1 MSLKRKLLAGI
12 IPLAALCL
20 FAPVT
25 EAKAETVTNDN
36 TYKVE
41 GAYEVSIP
49 ATVTVDSST
58 NSGKL
63 NINGTLNACHNLEIT
78 ITSDNRYQLVNE
90 SNQER
95 KIDYKISDEKVVFSN
110 KNGSESK
117 SLNYNIDVNVIET
130 PVVSGTY
137 TDLLK
142 FELKQ
147 NDYSSE
153 HEKHQLIFD
162 VNVSGTEADTGD
174 VLIST
179 GYKYVTKN
187 AQYGML
193 PTPKRKGYTFLGWF
207 SKVSEGAK
215 IQETDL
221 MGEQD
226 ITVFAH
232 WRANVLTLHYHSG
245 GAQERQYYGAKENEF
260 TQLEGEDV
268 VEKET
273 VAYDATYRHY
283 DWGLL
288 NVSRLRKTGYHPNGA
303 DENWRVG
310 SPESKHLVSATTEIA
325 KPYTGEKVAE
335 YLGVLGKLEAGDTT
349 VELYPVFYPNEY
361 TVKYEA
367 NAPDATGTTEP
378 TKHTYDVASELAK
391 NGFTRE
397 GYTFEC
403 WVKVNSKDN
412 SEDSKEIFSEGAMV
426 SNLTDK
432 NNVTITLY
440 ARWKKITASDDSAN
454 DTKVQTIQNTPD
466 TLNQGSSISEERTT
480 SDDASH
486 ENTSTESEEILE
498 SEQSTIKS
506 EESPEPETLES
517 GSVESI
523 EPEQSV
529 TESVTQETIA
539 SE

>member
-78 ITSDNRYQLVNE
+78 ITSDNQYQLVNE

-95 KIDYKISDEKVVFSN
+95 KITYKISDDKVVFSN
-110 KNGSESK
+110 KDGSK
-117 SLNYNIDVNVIET
+117 SKVLNYNIDVNVTGT

-207 SKVSEGAK
+207 SGASK
-215 IQETDL
+215 GTQITETDL

-232 WRANVLTLHYHSG
+232 WKANVLTLHYHSG

-273 VAYDATYRHY
+273 VAYDAKYLHY

-367 NAPDATGTTEP
+367 NANDATGTTEP

-397 GYTFEC
+397 GYTFEG
-403 WVKVNSKDN
+403 WGKDK
-412 SEDSKEIFSEGAMV
+412 SEDSKELFLEGAMV
-426 SNLTDK
+426 SNLTAENK
-432 NNVTITLY
+432 GTIVLY
-440 ARWKKITASDDSAN
+440 AIWKKIATSDDSAN
-454 DTKVQTIQNTPD
+454 DTKVQAIQNTSD

-486 ENTSTESEEILE
+486 EDTSTESKEILE
-498 SEQSTIKS
+498 SEQPTIKS

-523 EPEQSV
+523 EPEQPV

>member
-41 GAYEVSIP
+41 GDYEVSIP

-78 ITSDNRYQLVNE
+78 ITSENQYQLVNE
-90 SNQER
+90 SNKDR
-95 KIDYKISDEKVVFSN
+95 KISYKISDDKVVFSN
-110 KNGSESK
+110 RAGSDTES
-117 SLNYNIDVNVIET
+117 LDYNIDVNVTET

-142 FELKQ
+142 FLLNQ
-147 NDYSSE
+147 NDYSLKPK
-153 HEKHQLIFD
+153 KHQLIF
-162 VNVSGTEADTGD
+162 NGNASGDNE

-179 GYKYVTKN
+179 GYKYVTES

-207 SKVSEGAK
+207 SGASDGTEIK
-215 IQETDL
+215 ETDV
-221 MGEQD
+221 MENQD
-226 ITVFAH
+226 TTVYAH
-232 WRANVLTLHYHSG
+232 WKANVLTLHYHSG
-245 GAQERQYYGAKENEF
+245 GAQERQYYGDPENEF
-260 TQLEGEDV
+260 TQLKGEDV
-268 VEKET
+268 VETET
-273 VAYDATYRHY
+273 IAYDKQYQHY
-283 DWGLL
+283 KWGLL
-288 NVSRLRKTGYHPNGA
+288 NVSRLRKKGYHPNGANGA

-325 KPYTGEKVAE
+325 DPYTGKKVAE
-335 YLGVLGKLEAGDTT
+335 YLSVLEELEAGDTT

-367 NAPDATGTTEP
+367 NADDATGTTES
-378 TKHTYDVASELAK
+378 TTHTYDVASELAK

>member
-1 MSLKRKLLAGI
+1 MRRKLMAVM
-12 IPLAALCL
+12 IPLAAFCM

-58 NSGKL
+58 NSGEL
-63 NINGTLNACHNLEIT
+63 NISGTLKTYHNLEIT
-78 ITSDNRYQLVNE
+78 ITSANGYQLVNE
-90 SNQER
+90 SNKDR
-95 KIDYKISDEKVVFSN
+95 RIGYKISDDKVVFSN
-110 KNGSESK
+110 KEK
-117 SLNYNIDVNVIET
+117 SNDINYNIDVNVTET

-142 FELKQ
+142 FEL
-147 NDYSSE
+147 NAMDYFPE
-153 HEKHQLIFD
+153 PVKNQLIFD
-162 VNVSGTEADTGD
+162 VNASDD
-174 VLIST
+174 NVLIST
-179 GYKYVTKN
+179 DYKYVTEN
-187 AQYGML
+187 APYGML

-207 SKVSEGAK
+207 SAPSDGTEIK
-215 IQETDL
+215 ETDV
-221 MGEQD
+221 MGKQD
-226 ITVFAH
+226 TTVYAH

-245 GAQERQYYGAKENEF
+245 GAQERQYYRATDF
-260 TQLEGEDV
+260 TPLPPGKDDV
-268 VEKET
+268 ETET
-273 VAYDATYRHY
+273 VAYDAKYQHY

-288 NVSRLRKTGYHPNGA
+288 NVSRLKKAGYHPYDSDGT
-303 DENWRVG
+303 WRVG
-310 SPESKHLVSATTEIA
+310 SPESEFVVSASAPTE
-325 KPYTGEKVAE
+325 PLLTGKEVAE
-335 YLGVLGKLEAGDTT
+335 YLHVLDKLEAGDTI

-361 TVKYEA
+361 TVQYVA
-367 NAPDATGTTEP
+367 NAEGATGTTES

-397 GYTFEC
+397 GYTFDC
-403 WVKVNSKDN
+403 WVIVY
-412 SEDSKEIFSEGAMV
+412 SENDKKTFQDGEMV

-440 ARWKKITASDDSAN
+440 ARWKEITASDDSAN
-454 DTKVQTIQNTPD
+454 DTEAQTIQNTPD

-486 ENTSTESEEILE
+486 EDTSTESKEILE
-498 SEQSTIKS
+498 SEQPTIKS

-523 EPEQSV
+523 EPEQPV
-529 TESVTQETIA
+529 TESVTQKTIA

>member
-1 MSLKRKLLAGI
+1 MRRKLMAVM
-12 IPLAALCL
+12 IPLAAFCM

-25 EAKAETVTNDN
+25 EAKAETSTNVN

-78 ITSDNRYQLVNE
+78 ITSDNQYQLVNE

-95 KIDYKISDEKVVFSN
+95 KITYKISDDKVVFSN
-110 KNGSESK
+110 KDGSK
-117 SLNYNIDVNVIET
+117 SKALNYNIDVNVTET

-137 TDLLK
+137 IDLLK
-142 FELKQ
+142 FELNQK
-147 NDYSSE
+147 DYSPE
-153 HEKHQLIFD
+153 PEKHQLIFNGNASD
-162 VNVSGTEADTGD
+162 DNE

-179 GYKYVTKN
+179 DYKYVTEN

-207 SKVSEGAK
+207 SDASDGTEIK
-215 IQETDL
+215 ETDV
-221 MGEQD
+221 MGKQD
-226 ITVFAH
+226 ITVYAH
-232 WRANVLTLHYHSG
+232 WRANKLTLHYHSG
-245 GAQERQYYGAKENEF
+245 GAQERQYYGDENF
-260 TQLEGEDV
+260 TTLEGEDV
-268 VEKET
+268 VETET
-273 VAYDATYRHY
+273 IAYDKKYQHY

-288 NVSRLRKTGYHPNGA
+288 NVSRLRKTGYHLDGA
-303 DENWRVG
+303 DGNWRVG
-310 SPESKHLVSATTEIA
+310 SPESEFVVSASTPIES
-325 KPYTGEKVAE
+325 PFTGKKVAE
-335 YLGVLGKLEAGDTT
+335 YLSVLEELEAGDTT
-349 VELYPVFYPNEY
+349 VELYPIFYPNEY
-361 TVKYEA
+361 TVKYVA
-367 NAPDATGTTEP
+367 NAKDATGTTEP
-378 TKHTYDVASELAK
+378 TKHTYDTESALAK

-397 GYTFEC
+397 GYTFDC
-403 WVKVNSKDN
+403 WVIVY
-412 SEDSKEIFSEGAMV
+412 SENDKKTFQDGETV

-440 ARWKKITASDDSAN
+440 ARWKEITASDDSAN
-454 DTKVQTIQNTPD
+454 DTEAQTIQNTPD

-486 ENTSTESEEILE
+486 EDTSTESEEILE

-523 EPEQSV
+523 EPEQPV
-529 TESVTQETIA
+529 TESITPEAIA

>member
-1 MSLKRKLLAGI
+1 MRRKLMAVM
-12 IPLAALCL
+12 IPLAALCM

-36 TYKVE
+36 MYKVE
-41 GAYEVSIP
+41 DAYEVSIP

-63 NINGTLNACHNLEIT
+63 NINGTLNACYNLEIT
-78 ITSDNRYQLVNE
+78 ITSDNGYQLVNE
-90 SNQER
+90 SNKDK
-95 KIDYKISDEKVVFSN
+95 KIRYKISDDKVVFSN
-110 KNGSESK
+110 RASSEPEW
-117 SLNYNIDVNVIET
+117 LDYNIDVNVIEK

-142 FELKQ
+142 FELSEK
-147 NDYSSE
+147 DYTPE
-153 HEKHQLIFD
+153 VKHQLIFD
-162 VNVSGTEADTGD
+162 VNVSDTEADTGD

-179 GYKYVTKN
+179 GYKYVTEN

-207 SKVSEGAK
+207 PDDSDGTEIK
-215 IQETDL
+215 ETDV
-221 MGEQD
+221 MGKQD
-226 ITVFAH
+226 ITVYAH
-232 WRANVLTLHYHSG
+232 WKANVLTLHYHSG
-245 GAQERQYYGAKENEF
+245 GAQERQYYRATDF
-260 TQLEGEDV
+260 TPLPPGKDDV
-268 VEKET
+268 ETET
-273 VAYDATYRHY
+273 VAYDAKYQHY

-288 NVSRLRKTGYHPNGA
+288 NVSRLRKKGYHPNGA

-310 SPESKHLVSATTEIA
+310 SPESEHVVSATTKIA
-325 KPYTGEKVAE
+325 DPYTGKKV
-335 YLGVLGKLEAGDTT
+335 KLEAGDTT

-367 NAPDATGTTEP
+367 NANDATGTTES
-378 TKHTYDVASELAK
+378 TTHTYDVASELAK

-486 ENTSTESEEILE
+486 EDTSTESEEILE
-498 SEQSTIKS
+498 SEQPTIKS

-523 EPEQSV
+523 EPEQPV
-529 TESVTQETIA
+529 TESVTQENIA

>member
-78 ITSDNRYQLVNE
+78 ITSDNQYQLVNE
-90 SNQER
+90 SNKDK
-95 KIDYKISDEKVVFSN
+95 KISYKISDDKVVFSN
-110 KNGSESK
+110 QASSDPER
-117 SLNYNIDVNVIET
+117 LDYNIDVNVTGT

-137 TDLLK
+137 TDLLRFK
-142 FELKQ
+142 LYQK
-147 NDYSSE
+147 DYTPE
-153 HEKHQLIFD
+153 VEKYQLIFD

-179 GYKYVTKN
+179 GYKYVTEN
-187 AQYGML
+187 APYGML

-207 SKVSEGAK
+207 SDASDGTEIK
-215 IQETDL
+215 ETDV
-221 MGEQD
+221 MGKQD
-226 ITVFAH
+226 TTVYAH

-245 GAQERQYYGAKENEF
+245 GAQERQYYGATDF
-260 TQLEGEDV
+260 TPLPSGKDV
-268 VEKET
+268 VETET
-273 VAYDATYRHY
+273 VAYDATYQHY
-283 DWGLL
+283 TWGLL
-288 NVSRLRKTGYHPNGA
+288 NVSRLKKTGYHPNGA

-310 SPESKHLVSATTEIA
+310 SPESKHLVSATTAIA
-325 KPYTGEKVAE
+325 DPYTGEKVAE
-335 YLGVLGKLEAGDTT
+335 HLGVLGKLEAGDTT

-486 ENTSTESEEILE
+486 EDTSTESKEILE
-498 SEQSTIKS
+498 SEQPTIKS

-523 EPEQSV
+523 EPEQPV

>member
-1 MSLKRKLLAGI
+1 MSLKRKLLAWI

-78 ITSDNRYQLVNE
+78 ITSDNQYQLVNE

-95 KIDYKISDEKVVFSN
+95 KITYKISDDKVVFSN
-110 KNGSESK
+110 KDGSESK
-117 SLNYNIDVNVIET
+117 ALNYNIDVNVTGT

-142 FELKQ
+142 FELNQK
-147 NDYSSE
+147 DYSPE
-153 HEKHQLIFD
+153 PEKHQLIFNGNASD
-162 VNVSGTEADTGD
+162 DNE

-179 GYKYVTKN
+179 GYKYVTEN

-207 SKVSEGAK
+207 SDASDGTEIK
-215 IQETDL
+215 ETDV
-221 MGEQD
+221 MGKQD
-226 ITVFAH
+226 ITVYAH
-232 WRANVLTLHYHSG
+232 WKVNVLTLHYHSG
-245 GAQERQYYGAKENEF
+245 GAQERQYYGNTNF
-260 TQLEGEDV
+260 TPLPSGKDDV
-268 VEKET
+268 ET
-273 VAYDATYRHY
+273 ETIAYDKKYQHF

-288 NVSRLRKTGYHPNGA
+288 NVSRLKKTGYHPNGA

-310 SPESKHLVSATTEIA
+310 SPESEHVVSATTAIA
-325 KPYTGEKVAE
+325 DPYTGEKVAE

-361 TVKYEA
+361 TVKYVA
-367 NAPDATGTTEP
+367 NAKDATGTTEP
-378 TKHTYDVASELAK
+378 TKHTYDTESALAK

-397 GYTFEC
+397 GYTFDC
-403 WVKVNSKDN
+403 WVIVY
-412 SEDSKEIFSEGAMV
+412 SENDKKTFQDGEMV

-440 ARWKKITASDDSAN
+440 ARWKEITASDDSAN
-454 DTKVQTIQNTPD
+454 DTKVQAIQNTPD

-486 ENTSTESEEILE
+486 EDTSTESEEILE

-523 EPEQSV
+523 EPEQPV
-529 TESVTQETIA
+529 TESITQEAIA

>member
-1 MSLKRKLLAGI
+1 MSLKRKLLALI

-78 ITSDNRYQLVNE
+78 ITSDNQYQLVNE

-95 KIDYKISDEKVVFSN
+95 KITYKISDDKVVFSN
-110 KNGSESK
+110 KDGSESK
-117 SLNYNIDVNVIET
+117 ALNYNIDVNVTGT

-142 FELKQ
+142 FELNQK
-147 NDYSSE
+147 DYSPE
-153 HEKHQLIFD
+153 PEKHQLIFNGNASD
-162 VNVSGTEADTGD
+162 DNE

-179 GYKYVTKN
+179 GYKYVTEN

-207 SKVSEGAK
+207 SDASDGTEIK
-215 IQETDL
+215 ETDV
-221 MGEQD
+221 MGKQD
-226 ITVFAH
+226 ITVYAH
-232 WRANVLTLHYHSG
+232 WRANKLTLHYHSG
-245 GAQERQYYGAKENEF
+245 GAQERQYYGNTNF
-260 TQLEGEDV
+260 TPLPSGKDDV
-268 VEKET
+268 ET
-273 VAYDATYRHY
+273 ETIAYDKKYQHF

-288 NVSRLRKTGYHPNGA
+288 NVSRLKKTGYHPNGA

-310 SPESKHLVSATTEIA
+310 SPESEHVVSATTAIA
-325 KPYTGEKVAE
+325 DPYTGEKVAE

-361 TVKYEA
+361 TVKYVA
-367 NAPDATGTTEP
+367 NAKDATGTTEP
-378 TKHTYDVASELAK
+378 TKHTYDTESALAK

-397 GYTFEC
+397 GYTFDC
-403 WVKVNSKDN
+403 WVIVY
-412 SEDSKEIFSEGAMV
+412 SENDKKTFQDGETV

-440 ARWKKITASDDSAN
+440 ARWKKITALDDSAN
-454 DTKVQTIQNTPD
+454 DTEAQTIQNTPD

-486 ENTSTESEEILE
+486 EDTSTESEEILE

-523 EPEQSV
+523 EPEQPV
-529 TESVTQETIA
+529 TESITQEAIA

>member
-1 MSLKRKLLAGI
+1 MRRKLMAVM
-12 IPLAALCL
+12 IPLAAFCM

-25 EAKAETVTNDN
+25 DAKAETVTNDN

-78 ITSDNRYQLVNE
+78 ITSDNGYQLVNE
-90 SNQER
+90 SNQDR
-95 KIDYKISDEKVVFSN
+95 KISYKISDDKVVFSN
-110 KNGSESK
+110 QASSDPER
-117 SLNYNIDVNVIET
+117 LDYNIDIKVTEP

-142 FELKQ
+142 FELDQK
-147 NDYSSE
+147 NYSPVLK
-153 HEKHQLIFD
+153 KHQLIF
-162 VNVSGTEADTGD
+162 NGNASGDNE

-179 GYKYVTKN
+179 GYKYVKEN
-187 AQYGML
+187 APYGML

-207 SKVSEGAK
+207 SAASEGTEIK
-215 IQETDL
+215 ETDV
-221 MGEQD
+221 MGKQD
-226 ITVFAH
+226 TTVYAH
-232 WRANVLTLHYHSG
+232 WRANELTLHYHSG
-245 GAQERQYYGAKENEF
+245 GAQERQYYGAPENMF
-260 TQLEGEDV
+260 THLDV
-268 VEKET
+268 KDDVETEK
-273 VAYDATYRHY
+273 VAYDAKYPHC

-288 NVSRLRKTGYHPNGA
+288 NVSRLRKKGYHLNGA

-310 SPESKHLVSATTEIA
+310 SPESEHVVSATTAIPD
-325 KPYTGEKVAE
+325 PYTGKKVAE
-335 YLGVLGKLEAGDTT
+335 YLHVLDKLEAGDTI

-367 NAPDATGTTEP
+367 KAKDATGTTEP
-378 TKHTYDVASELAK
+378 TKHTYDTKSALAK

-397 GYTFEC
+397 GYTFDC
-403 WVKVNSKDN
+403 WVMVNS
-412 SEDSKEIFSEGAMV
+412 EGVEKTFQDGEMV
-426 SNLTDK
+426 SNLTAEK
-432 NNVTITLY
+432 NGIITLY
-440 ARWKKITASDDSAN
+440 ARWKAITASDDSAN

>member
-1 MSLKRKLLAGI
+1 MRRKLMAVM
-12 IPLAALCL
+12 IPLAAFCM

-78 ITSDNRYQLVNE
+78 ITSDNQYHLVNE

-95 KIDYKISDEKVVFSN
+95 KITYKISDDKVVFSN
-110 KNGSESK
+110 RNGSDSK
-117 SLNYNIDVNVIET
+117 SLNYNIDVNVTEM

-137 TDLLK
+137 TDFLK
-142 FELKQ
+142 FKLNQK
-147 NDYSSE
+147 DYSHE
-153 HEKHQLIFD
+153 FEKHQLIF
-162 VNVSGTEADTGD
+162 NGNASGDNE

-179 GYKYVTKN
+179 GYKYVTEN
-187 AQYGML
+187 TQYGML

-207 SKVSEGAK
+207 SDASDGTEIK
-215 IQETDL
+215 ETDV
-221 MGEQD
+221 MGKQD
-226 ITVFAH
+226 TTVYAH

-245 GAQERQYYGAKENEF
+245 GAQERQYYGATDF
-260 TQLEGEDV
+260 TPLPSGKDV
-268 VEKET
+268 VETET
-273 VAYDATYRHY
+273 VAYDATYKHY
-283 DWGLL
+283 TWGLL
-288 NVSRLRKTGYHPNGA
+288 NVSRLKKTGYHPNGA

-310 SPESKHLVSATTEIA
+310 SPESEHVVSATTAIA
-325 KPYTGEKVAE
+325 DPYTGEKVAE
-335 YLGVLGKLEAGDTT
+335 YLHVLDKLEAGDTT

-367 NAPDATGTTEP
+367 NADDATGTTES
-378 TKHTYDVASELAK
+378 TTHTYDVASELAK
-391 NGFTRE
+391 NGFIRE

-454 DTKVQTIQNTPD
+454 DTKVQAIQNTSD

>member
-1 MSLKRKLLAGI
+1 MRRKLMAVM
-12 IPLAALCL
+12 IPLAAFCM

-58 NSGKL
+58 DSGKL

-78 ITSDNRYQLVNE
+78 ITSDNQYQLVNE

-95 KIDYKISDEKVVFSN
+95 KITYKISDDKVVFSN
-110 KNGSESK
+110 KDGSESK
-117 SLNYNIDVNVIET
+117 ALNYNIDVNVTGT

-142 FELKQ
+142 FELNQK
-147 NDYSSE
+147 DYSPE
-153 HEKHQLIFD
+153 LEKHQLIFD
-162 VNVSGTEADTGD
+162 VNLSGTEADTGD

-179 GYKYVTKN
+179 GYKYVTEN

-207 SKVSEGAK
+207 SDASEGTEIK
-215 IQETDL
+215 ETDV
-221 MGEQD
+221 MENQD
-226 ITVFAH
+226 TTVYAH

-245 GAQERQYYGAKENEF
+245 GAQERQYYRATDF
-260 TQLEGEDV
+260 TPLPPGKDDV
-268 VEKET
+268 ETET
-273 VAYDATYRHY
+273 VAYDAKYQHY

-288 NVSRLRKTGYHPNGA
+288 NVSRLKKAGYHPYDSDGT
-303 DENWRVG
+303 WRVG
-310 SPESKHLVSATTEIA
+310 SPESEFVVSASAPTE
-325 KPYTGEKVAE
+325 PLLTGKEVAE
-335 YLGVLGKLEAGDTT
+335 YLHVLDKLEAGDTI

-361 TVKYEA
+361 TVQYVA
-367 NAPDATGTTEP
+367 NAEGATGTTES

-397 GYTFEC
+397 GYTFDC
-403 WVKVNSKDN
+403 WVIVY
-412 SEDSKEIFSEGAMV
+412 SENDKKTFQDGEMV

-440 ARWKKITASDDSAN
+440 ARWKEITASDDSAN
-454 DTKVQTIQNTPD
+454 DTEAQTIQNTPD

-486 ENTSTESEEILE
+486 EDTSTESEEILE
-498 SEQSTIKS
+498 SEQPTIKS

-523 EPEQSV
+523 EPEQPV
-529 TESVTQETIA
+529 TESVTQENIA

>member
-25 EAKAETVTNDN
+25 DAKAETVTNDN

-78 ITSDNRYQLVNE
+78 ITSDNGYQLVNE
-90 SNQER
+90 SNKDK
-95 KIDYKISDEKVVFSN
+95 KISYKISDDKVVFSN
-110 KNGSESK
+110 QASSDPER
-117 SLNYNIDVNVIET
+117 LDYNIDIKVTEP

-142 FELKQ
+142 FELNQK
-147 NDYSSE
+147 DYSHE
-153 HEKHQLIFD
+153 LEKHQLIF
-162 VNVSGTEADTGD
+162 NGNASGDNE

-179 GYKYVTKN
+179 GYKYVTEK
-187 AQYGML
+187 AKYGML

-207 SKVSEGAK
+207 SNVSEGTEIK
-215 IQETDL
+215 ETDV
-221 MGEQD
+221 MGKQD
-226 ITVFAH
+226 ITVYAH
-232 WRANVLTLHYHSG
+232 WRANKLTLHYHSG
-245 GAQERQYYGAKENEF
+245 GAQERQYYNATNFIPLTEKD
-260 TQLEGEDV
+260 DV
-268 VEKET
+268 ET
-273 VAYDATYRHY
+273 ETIAYDKKYQHY
-283 DWGLL
+283 NWGLL
-288 NVSRLRKTGYHPNGA
+288 NVSRLKKTGYHPKDA

-310 SPESKHLVSATTEIA
+310 SPESKHLVSATTAIA
-325 KPYTGEKVAE
+325 DPYTGKKVAE
-335 YLGVLGKLEAGDTT
+335 YLGVLGKLEAGDTI

-367 NAPDATGTTEP
+367 NASDATGTTES
-378 TKHTYDVASELAK
+378 TTHTYDVASELAQ

-397 GYTFEC
+397 GYTFEG
-403 WVKVNSKDN
+403 WVKSKD
-412 SEDSKEIFSEGAMV
+412 DKQVFQEGAMV
-426 SNLTDK
+426 SNLTDE

-440 ARWKKITASDDSAN
+440 ARWKEITASDDSAN
-454 DTKVQTIQNTPD
+454 DTKVQVIQNTSD

-486 ENTSTESEEILE
+486 EDTSTESEEILE
-498 SEQSTIKS
+498 SEQPTIKS

-523 EPEQSV
+523 EPEQPV
-529 TESVTQETIA
+529 TESVTQKTIA

>member
-1 MSLKRKLLAGI
+1 MRRKLMAVM
-12 IPLAALCL
+12 IPLAAFCL

-25 EAKAETVTNDN
+25 DAKAETVTNDN

-63 NINGTLNACHNLEIT
+63 NINGTLNACRNLEIT
-78 ITSDNRYQLVNE
+78 ITSDNQYQLVNE
-90 SNQER
+90 SNKDR
-95 KIDYKISDEKVVFSN
+95 KISYKISDDKVVFSN
-110 KNGSESK
+110 QEGSEAK
-117 SLNYNIDVNVIET
+117 KLDYNIDINVTET
-130 PVVSGTY
+130 PVVSGAY

-142 FELKQ
+142 FELNQK
-147 NDYSSE
+147 DYSPVPG
-153 HEKHQLIFD
+153 KHRLIF
-162 VNVSGTEADTGD
+162 SGNASGD
-174 VLIST
+174 NEVLIST
-179 GYKYVTKN
+179 GYKYVTEN

-207 SKVSEGAK
+207 SGASK
-215 IQETDL
+215 GTQITETDL

-232 WRANVLTLHYHSG
+232 WKANVLTLHYHSG

-260 TQLEGEDV
+260 TQLTGEDV
-268 VEKET
+268 VETET
-273 VAYDATYRHY
+273 IAYDTKYQHF

-288 NVSRLRKTGYHPNGA
+288 NVSRLRKKGYHPDNSDG
-303 DENWRVG
+303 NWRVG
-310 SPESKHLVSATTEIA
+310 SSESKFVVSASTPIA
-325 KPYTGEKVAE
+325 DPSTGKKVAE
-335 YLGVLGKLEAGDTT
+335 YLRVLEELEAGDTT

-367 NAPDATGTTEP
+367 NAKDATGTTEP
-378 TKHTYDVASELAK
+378 TKHTYDTESALAK

-397 GYTFEC
+397 GYTFDC
-403 WVKVNSKDN
+403 WVMVH
-412 SEDSKEIFSEGAMV
+412 SEGDEKTFQDGEMV

-432 NNVTITLY
+432 NNGTITLY

-486 ENTSTESEEILE
+486 ENTSTESEGILE

>member
-1 MSLKRKLLAGI
+1 MRRKLMAVM

-25 EAKAETVTNDN
+25 EAKAETVANDN
-36 TYKVE
+36 TYRVE

-78 ITSDNRYQLVNE
+78 ITSGNQYKLVNE
-90 SNQER
+90 SNKDR
-95 KIDYKISDEKVVFSN
+95 KIRYKISDDKVVFSN
-110 KNGSESK
+110 QASSDPER
-117 SLNYNIDVNVIET
+117 LDYNIDVNVIET

-142 FELKQ
+142 FELYQK
-147 NDYSSE
+147 DYTTE
-153 HEKHQLIFD
+153 AKKHQLIFNGNASD
-162 VNVSGTEADTGD
+162 DNE
-174 VLIST
+174 VLLST
-179 GYKYVTKN
+179 GYKYVTEN
-187 AQYGML
+187 TQYGML

-207 SKVSEGAK
+207 SDVSKGTE
-215 IQETDL
+215 INETDR
-221 MGEQD
+221 MEEQD
-226 ITVFAH
+226 ITVYAH

-245 GAQERQYYGAKENEF
+245 GAQERQYYGDPENKF
-260 TQLEGEDV
+260 TQLKGNDDV
-268 VEKET
+268 ETET
-273 VAYDATYRHY
+273 VAYDTPYQHY
-283 DWGLL
+283 TWGLL
-288 NVSRLRKTGYHPNGA
+288 NVSRLKKTGYHPNGANGA

-310 SPESKHLVSATTEIA
+310 SPESEHVVSATTQIA

-335 YLGVLGKLEAGDTT
+335 YLHVLGKLEAGDTT

-367 NAPDATGTTEP
+367 NAPDATGTTES

-391 NGFTRE
+391 NGYTRE
-397 GYTFEC
+397 GYTFEG
-403 WVKVNSKDN
+403 WGKDK
-412 SEDSKEIFSEGAMV
+412 SEDSKELFLEGAMV
-426 SNLTDK
+426 SNLTAENK
-432 NNVTITLY
+432 GTIVLY
-440 ARWKKITASDDSAN
+440 ARWKKIAASDDSAN
-454 DTKVQTIQNTPD
+454 DTKVQAIQNTSD

-486 ENTSTESEEILE
+486 EDTSTESEEILE
-498 SEQSTIKS
+498 SEQPTIKS

-523 EPEQSV
+523 GPEQPV

>member
-36 TYKVE
+36 TYKAE
-41 GAYEVSIP
+41 GDYEVSIP

-78 ITSDNRYQLVNE
+78 ITSDNGYQLVNE
-90 SNQER
+90 SNKDK
-95 KIDYKISDEKVVFSN
+95 KIRYKISDDKVVFSN
-110 KNGSESK
+110 QASSDPER
-117 SLNYNIDVNVIET
+117 LDYNIDIKVTEP

-142 FELKQ
+142 FELNQK
-147 NDYSSE
+147 NYSLE
-153 HEKHQLIFD
+153 HEKHQLIFNGNASD
-162 VNVSGTEADTGD
+162 NNE

-179 GYKYVTKN
+179 GYKYVTEN
-187 AQYGML
+187 EQYGIL

-207 SKVSEGAK
+207 SDLSDGTEIK
-215 IQETDL
+215 ETDV
-221 MGEQD
+221 MGKQD
-226 ITVFAH
+226 ITVYAH
-232 WRANVLTLHYHSG
+232 WRANKLTLHYHSG
-245 GAQERQYYGAKENEF
+245 GAQERQYYGDPENKF
-260 TQLEGEDV
+260 TQLNVEDD
-268 VEKET
+268 VETET
-273 VAYDATYRHY
+273 VAYNAPYPHC

-310 SPESKHLVSATTEIA
+310 SPESEHLVSATTKIED
-325 KPYTGEKVAE
+325 PYTGKKVAE
-335 YLGVLGKLEAGDTT
+335 YLHVLEELEAGDTT

-367 NAPDATGTTEP
+367 NAKDATGTTEP
-378 TKHTYDVASELAK
+378 TKHTYDTESALAK

-397 GYTFEC
+397 GYTFDC
-403 WVKVNSKDN
+403 WVS
-412 SEDSKEIFSEGAMV
+412 SEDDKKTFQDGEMV

-432 NNVTITLY
+432 NNGTITLY
-440 ARWKKITASDDSAN
+440 ARWKEITASDDSAN
-454 DTKVQTIQNTPD
+454 DTKVQVIQNTSD

-486 ENTSTESEEILE
+486 EDTSTESEEILE
-498 SEQSTIKS
+498 SEQPTIKS

-523 EPEQSV
+523 EPEQPV
-529 TESVTQETIA
+529 TESVTQKTIA

>member
-1 MSLKRKLLAGI
+1 MRRKLMAVM
-12 IPLAALCL
+12 IPLAAFCM

-25 EAKAETVTNDN
+25 EAKAETSTNVN

-58 NSGKL
+58 NSEKL
-63 NINGTLNACHNLEIT
+63 NIKGTLNACHNLEIT
-78 ITSDNRYQLVNE
+78 ITSDNQYQLVNE
-90 SNQER
+90 SNKDR
-95 KIDYKISDEKVVFSN
+95 KISYKISDDKAVFSN
-110 KNGSESK
+110 QASSDTES
-117 SLNYNIDVNVIET
+117 LDYNIDVNVTGT

-142 FELKQ
+142 FELNQK
-147 NDYSSE
+147 DYSPVPK
-153 HEKHQLIFD
+153 KHQLIFNGNASND
-162 VNVSGTEADTGD
+162 NE

-179 GYKYVTKN
+179 GYKYVAEN
-187 AQYGML
+187 EQYGML

-207 SKVSEGAK
+207 SDASGGTEIK
-215 IQETDL
+215 ETNL
-221 MGEQD
+221 MGKQD

-232 WRANVLTLHYHSG
+232 WKANVLTLHYHSG

-268 VEKET
+268 VETET
-273 VAYDATYRHY
+273 IAYDKQYQHY

-288 NVSRLRKTGYHPNGA
+288 NVSRLRKKGYHPDNSDG
-303 DENWRVG
+303 NWRVG
-310 SPESKHLVSATTEIA
+310 SPESEFVVSASTPIA
-325 KPYTGEKVAE
+325 SPFTGKKVAE
-335 YLGVLGKLEAGDTT
+335 YLRVLEELEAGDTT

-367 NAPDATGTTEP
+367 KEKDATGTTEP
-378 TKHTYDVASELAK
+378 TKHTYDTESALAK

-397 GYTFEC
+397 GYTFDC
-403 WVKVNSKDN
+403 WVN
-412 SEDSKEIFSEGAMV
+412 SEDEKKTFQDGEMV
-426 SNLTDK
+426 SNLTAE
-432 NNVTITLY
+432 NRTIVLY

-454 DTKVQTIQNTPD
+454 DTKVQAIQNTSD

-486 ENTSTESEEILE
+486 EDTSTESKEILE
-498 SEQSTIKS
+498 SEQPTIKS

-517 GSVESI
+517 GSVESV
-523 EPEQSV
+523 EPEQPV
-529 TESVTQETIA
+529 TESVTQEAIA

>member
-1 MSLKRKLLAGI
+1 MRRKLMAVM
-12 IPLAALCL
+12 IPLAAFCM

-78 ITSDNRYQLVNE
+78 ITSDNQYHLVNE

-95 KIDYKISDEKVVFSN
+95 KITYKISDDKVVFSN

-117 SLNYNIDVNVIET
+117 ALNYNIDVNVIET

-142 FELKQ
+142 FELNQK
-147 NDYSSE
+147 DYSPPVPK
-153 HEKHQLIFD
+153 KHQLIFKGNASD
-162 VNVSGTEADTGD
+162 DNE

-179 GYKYVTKN
+179 GYKYVTEN
-187 AQYGML
+187 EQYGML

-207 SKVSEGAK
+207 SDVSDGTEIK
-215 IQETDL
+215 ETDL
-221 MGEQD
+221 MKNQD
-226 ITVFAH
+226 TTVYAH
-232 WRANVLTLHYHSG
+232 WRANVLTLRYHSG
-245 GAQERQYYGAKENEF
+245 GAQERQYYGATNF
-260 TQLEGEDV
+260 TQLTEKDN
-268 VEKET
+268 VEIET
-273 VAYDATYRHY
+273 VAYDATYHHW

-288 NVSRLRKTGYHPNGA
+288 NVSRLKKTGYHLNGA

-310 SPESKHLVSATTEIA
+310 SSESEHLVSATTKITY
-325 KPYTGEKVAE
+325 PYTGEKVAE
-335 YLGVLGKLEAGDTT
+335 YLEVLGKLEAGDTT

-367 NAPDATGTTEP
+367 KEKDATGTTEP
-378 TKHTYDVASELAK
+378 TKHTYDTESALAK

-397 GYTFEC
+397 GYTFDC
-403 WVKVNSKDN
+403 WVN
-412 SEDSKEIFSEGAMV
+412 SEDEKKTFQDGEMV
-426 SNLTDK
+426 SNLTAE
-432 NNVTITLY
+432 NNGTIVLY

-454 DTKVQTIQNTPD
+454 DTKVQAIKNTSD

-486 ENTSTESEEILE
+486 EDTSTESEEILE
-498 SEQSTIKS
+498 SEQPTIKS
-506 EESPEPETLES
+506 KESPEPETLES

-523 EPEQSV
+523 EPEQPV

>member
-1 MSLKRKLLAGI
+1 MRRKLMAVM
-12 IPLAALCL
+12 IPLAAFCM

-25 EAKAETVTNDN
+25 EAKAETVANDN
-36 TYKVE
+36 TYEVE

-78 ITSDNRYQLVNE
+78 ITSDNQYQLVNE
-90 SNQER
+90 SNKDR
-95 KIDYKISDEKVVFSN
+95 KISYKISDDKVVFSN
-110 KNGSESK
+110 QASSDPER
-117 SLNYNIDVNVIET
+117 LDYNIDVNVIET

-142 FELKQ
+142 FELNQK
-147 NDYSSE
+147 DYSPVPG
-153 HEKHQLIFD
+153 KHRLIF
-162 VNVSGTEADTGD
+162 SGNASGD
-174 VLIST
+174 NEVLIST
-179 GYKYVTKN
+179 GYKYVTEN
-187 AQYGML
+187 EQYGML

-207 SKVSEGAK
+207 SGASDGTEIK
-215 IQETDL
+215 ETDV
-221 MGEQD
+221 MENQD
-226 ITVFAH
+226 TTVYAH
-232 WRANVLTLHYHSG
+232 WKANVLTLHYHSG
-245 GAQERQYYGAKENEF
+245 GAQERQYYGAEENEF

-273 VAYDATYRHY
+273 VAYDEKYRHY

-325 KPYTGEKVAE
+325 KPYTGKKVAE
-335 YLGVLGKLEAGDTT
+335 YLSVLEELEAGDTT

-367 NAPDATGTTEP
+367 NAPDATGTTES

-391 NGFTRE
+391 NGYTRE
-397 GYTFEC
+397 GYTFEG
-403 WVKVNSKDN
+403 WGKDK
-412 SEDSKEIFSEGAMV
+412 SEDSKELFLEGAMV
-426 SNLTDK
+426 SNLTAENK
-432 NNVTITLY
+432 GTIVLY
-440 ARWKKITASDDSAN
+440 AIWKKITTSDDSAN
-454 DTKVQTIQNTPD
+454 DTKVQAIQNTSD

-486 ENTSTESEEILE
+486 EDTSTESKEILE
-498 SEQSTIKS
+498 SEQPTIKS

-523 EPEQSV
+523 EPEQPV

>member
-1 MSLKRKLLAGI
+1 MRRKLMAVM
-12 IPLAALCL
+12 IPLAALCM

-25 EAKAETVTNDN
+25 DAKAGTVTNDN

-78 ITSDNRYQLVNE
+78 ITSDNQYHLVNE

-95 KIDYKISDEKVVFSN
+95 KITYKISDDKVVFSN
-110 KNGSESK
+110 RNGSDSK
-117 SLNYNIDVNVIET
+117 SLNYNIDVNVTEM

-137 TDLLK
+137 TDFLK
-142 FELKQ
+142 FKLNQK
-147 NDYSSE
+147 DYSHE
-153 HEKHQLIFD
+153 FEKHQLIF
-162 VNVSGTEADTGD
+162 NGNASGDNE

-179 GYKYVTKN
+179 GYKYVTEN
-187 AQYGML
+187 TQYGML

-207 SKVSEGAK
+207 SDPSDGIEIK
-215 IQETDL
+215 ETDV
-221 MGEQD
+221 MENQD
-226 ITVFAH
+226 TTVYAH
-232 WRANVLTLHYHSG
+232 WKANVLTLHYHSG
-245 GAQERQYYGAKENEF
+245 GAQERQYYGDPENKF
-260 TQLEGEDV
+260 THLDV
-268 VEKET
+268 NDDVEIET
-273 VAYDATYRHY
+273 IAYDKIYQHWN
-283 DWGLL
+283 WGLL

-310 SPESKHLVSATTEIA
+310 SPESKHLVSATTAIA
-325 KPYTGEKVAE
+325 DPYTGKKVAE

-367 NAPDATGTTEP
+367 KAKDATGTTEP
-378 TKHTYDVASELAK
+378 TKHTYDTESALAK

-397 GYTFEC
+397 GYTFDC
-403 WVKVNSKDN
+403 WVS
-412 SEDSKEIFSEGAMV
+412 SEDDKKTFQDGEMV

-432 NNVTITLY
+432 NNGTITLY
-440 ARWKKITASDDSAN
+440 ASWKKITASDDSAN

-486 ENTSTESEEILE
+486 EDTSTESEEILE
-498 SEQSTIKS
+498 SEQPTIKS

-523 EPEQSV
+523 EPEQPV
-529 TESVTQETIA
+529 TESVTQENIA

>member
-1 MSLKRKLLAGI
+1 MRRKLMAVM
-12 IPLAALCL
+12 IPLAAFCM

-25 EAKAETVTNDN
+25 EAKAETSTNVN

-63 NINGTLNACHNLEIT
+63 NINGTLNGCHNLEIT
-78 ITSDNRYQLVNE
+78 ITSDNQYQLVNE
-90 SNQER
+90 SNKDR
-95 KIDYKISDEKVVFSN
+95 KISYKISDGKVVFSN
-110 KNGSESK
+110 QAGSDAK
-117 SLNYNIDVNVIET
+117 KLDYNIDVNVTGT

-142 FELKQ
+142 FELNQK
-147 NDYSSE
+147 DYSPEPS
-153 HEKHQLIFD
+153 KHRLIFNGNASD
-162 VNVSGTEADTGD
+162 DNE

-179 GYKYVTKN
+179 GYKYVAKN

-207 SKVSEGAK
+207 SDASEGTK
-215 IQETDL
+215 IKETDL
-221 MGEQD
+221 MKEQD

-260 TQLEGEDV
+260 TQLKVDDDV
-268 VEKET
+268 ENET
-273 VAYDATYRHY
+273 IAYDTRYQHY
-283 DWGLL
+283 NWGLL
-288 NVSRLRKTGYHPNGA
+288 NVSRLRKKGYHLNGV
-303 DENWRVG
+303 DEYWRVG
-310 SPESKHLVSATTEIA
+310 SPESEHVVSATAAIA
-325 KPYTGEKVAE
+325 DPYTGEKVAE

-367 NAPDATGTTEP
+367 NADDATGTTES
-378 TKHTYDVASELAK
+378 TKHTYDVPSELAQ

-397 GYTFEC
+397 GYTFEG
-403 WVKVNSKDN
+403 WVRVNSENTKVLY
-412 SEDSKEIFSEGAMV
+412 SEGAMV

-432 NNVTITLY
+432 DKGTITLY
-440 ARWKKITASDDSAN
+440 ARWKKNSVSDEPTVDDAAYENTASEQMKSQEAE
-454 DTKVQTIQNTPD
+454 QTT
-466 TLNQGSSISEERTT
+466 
-480 SDDASH
+480 
-486 ENTSTESEEILE
+486 TESEE
-498 SEQSTIKS
+498 
-506 EESPEPETLES
+506 
-517 GSVESI
+517 SI
-523 EPEQSV
+523 
-529 TESVTQETIA
+529 ESVTQEAIT